1 MFFIIQT
8 TSSSY
13 KIRFDCLS
21 IVICL
26 CTVIIVYCDIVC
38 DMVLLALS
46 NVIRWSV
53 IPVYTNTV
61 YLPVVVI
68 VFDILFDVIPTSKG
82 SVRSTRVEYLLLNAI
97 YGTTWLTR
105 MCRFG

>member
-26 CTVIIVYCDIVC
+26 CIVIIVYCDIVC
-38 DMVLLALS
+38 GLDTACSFKRYSLL
-46 NVIRWSV
+46 V
-53 IPVYTNTV
+53 IPVLHEYR
-61 YLPVVVI
+61 LPLSSRDCPRYI
-68 VFDILFDVIPTSKG
+68 V
-82 SVRSTRVEYLLLNAI
+82 
-97 YGTTWLTR
+97 
-105 MCRFG
+105 